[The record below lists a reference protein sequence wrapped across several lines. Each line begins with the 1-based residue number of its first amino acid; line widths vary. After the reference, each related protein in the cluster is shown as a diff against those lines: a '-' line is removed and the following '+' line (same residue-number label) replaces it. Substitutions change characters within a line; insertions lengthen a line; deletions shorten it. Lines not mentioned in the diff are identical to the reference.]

1 MVRDS
6 FTVPVRH
13 NVLMIID
20 SDQMKTFFQKVVDNM
35 LGLVQQQ
42 LQAVQ
47 KEGAPEV
54 KVGKLD

>member
-6 FTVPVRH
+6 FTIPVRH
-13 NVLMIID
+13 NVLIIID

-35 LGLVQQQ
+35 LGLVEEQ

-54 KVGKLD
+54 KVGKAD

>member
-1 MVRDS
+1 MVRVS
-6 FTVPVRH
+6 FTIPVRH

-35 LGLVQQQ
+35 LALVEQQ

-54 KVGKLD
+54 KVGKVG